1 MLFRKSLLIA
11 SVTALF
17 TLAACGG
24 SDNNSTANG
33 NSPTPATEAPA
44 PSSNN
49 PASSSLPEN
58 VPTVTILTS
67 TSFAPFAYLD
77 VNVKEVDNM
86 RGFDVDVI
94 KSALATQGIKAKIEP
109 TLWKNT
115 NEVLENL
122 NTKKADIILGA
133 VAATEARKAKFAAS
147 DIYVEAPNA
156 ILVLENSPIQT
167 LADLKDKKIVV
178 QDTSTALDDLEKAG
192 LTEAVASKKPG
203 FEALSLVARKEMDAI
218 AGDEL
223 ALRNIS
229 KSFPAE
235 SKMRVIK
242 LPESFGSVAFFVS
255 KDNPDLL
262 KKINAGLATIKQN
275 GTYDKIYR
283 EWFN

>member
-1 MLFRKSLLIA
+1 MLFHKSLLIA
-11 SVTALF
+11 SVAALF
-17 TLAACGG
+17 TLTACGG
-24 SDNNSTANG
+24 SDNNTAAN
-33 NSPTPATEAPA
+33 NQPATEASA
-44 PSSNN
+44 PPNN

-58 VPTVTILTS
+58 APTVTILTGA
-67 TSFAPFAYLD
+67 SFAPFAYLD
-77 VNVKEVDNM
+77 VNVKDADNM

-94 KSALATQGIKAKIEP
+94 KSVLATQGIKAKIEP
-109 TLWKNT
+109 TPWKNT

-122 NTKKADIILGA
+122 NTKKADIIMGA
-133 VAATEARKAKFAAS
+133 VGATEARKAKFATS

-167 LADLKDKKIVV
+167 LADLKGKKIVV
-178 QDTSTALDDLEKAG
+178 QDTSTVLDDLEKVG

-203 FEALSLVARKEMDAI
+203 FEALGLVARKAMDAV

-242 LPESFGSVAFFVS
+242 LPESFSSAAFFVS

-262 KKINAGLATIKQN
+262 EKINAGLATIKQN
-275 GTYDKIYR
+275 GTYDKIHR